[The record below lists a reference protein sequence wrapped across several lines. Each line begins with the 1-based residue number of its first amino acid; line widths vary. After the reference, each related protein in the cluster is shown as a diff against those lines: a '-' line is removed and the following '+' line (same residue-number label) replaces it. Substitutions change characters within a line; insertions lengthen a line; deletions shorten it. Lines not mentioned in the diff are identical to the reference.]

1 MNDLVVLPLLV
12 GFASGL
18 AVIGGGAIV
27 AHWLQWRRDRV

>member
-1 MNDLVVLPLLV
+1 MVPLLV

-27 AHWLQWRRDRV
+27 ARWLQWRRERA

>member
-1 MNDLVVLPLLV
+1 MKDLFVLPLLV

-27 AHWLQWRRDRV
+27 ARWLQWRRNRT